1 MTSITLR
8 INGASACASVTGP
21 LTSGMVGIPV
31 IIEYDESWNGLSKN
45 LVCRCSPE
53 GPDSG
58 ESRVILNARN
68 SAVVAHEV
76 MKPDMYLYLGVEGF
90 NENGK
95 LVVPTTWAMCGR
107 IRHGANA
114 DGDLSAAP
122 ELPVWNQL
130 QVQIEQIK
138 QDAIT
143 QEQVDDIQADV
154 QAARSAAEAAAQ
166 RAEEAVGNGIT
177 PHIGADGN
185 WWIGD
190 TDTGVRAQGPQGP
203 AYELTDD
210 DRNGI
215 AADVLEAL
223 PKWTGGAY

>member
-1 MTSITLR
+1 MTSIMLT
-8 INGASACASVTGP
+8 VTGSQAQALVTGT

-31 IIEYDESWNGLSKN
+31 TIEYDDSWNGLTKN
-45 LVCRCSPE
+45 LVCRCSRDGSADE
-53 GPDSG
+53 ECRSM
-58 ESRVILNARN
+58 LNVG
-68 SAVVAHEV
+68 STAVVAHEV
-76 MKPDMYLYLGVEGF
+76 MKAGMILYLGVEGC
-90 NENGK
+90 NADGT
-95 LVVPTTWAMCGR
+95 LVIPTTWAMCGA
-107 IRHGANA
+107 IEKGANT
-114 DGDLSAAP
+114 GEDLSADP
-122 ELPVWNQL
+122 TLPVWNQL
-130 QVQIEQIK
+130 QGQIEQIK

-154 QAARSAAEAAAQ
+154 QAAQRAAEAAAQ

-190 TDTGVRAQGPQGP
+190 ADTGVRAQGPQGP

>member
-1 MTSITLR
+1 MQA
-8 INGASACASVTGP
+8 G
-21 LTSGMVGIPV
+21 
-31 IIEYDESWNGLSKN
+31 K
-45 LVCRCSPE
+45 
-53 GPDSG
+53 
-58 ESRVILNARN
+58 
-68 SAVVAHEV
+68 H
-76 MKPDMYLYLGVEGF
+76 LYLGVEGYSPD
-90 NENGK
+90 GT
-95 LVVPTTWAMCGR
+95 LVIPTTWAMCGVIQR
-107 IRHGANA
+107 GANT
-114 DGDLSAAP
+114 GEDLSADP
-122 ELPVWNQL
+122 TLPVWNQL
-130 QVQIEQIK
+130 QGQIEQIK
-138 QDAIT
+138 RDAIT

-190 TDTGVRAQGPQGP
+190 ADTGVRAQGPQGP